1 MPRNPDHRGATREE
15 FERFQRQRPIALR
28 SVATQLECWR
38 YLCTLPDCRRA
49 KACVGPNGE
58 HCATTFLRTCFS
70 DAERAT
76 LKEALGL
83 RLAGLSADAAWEEA
97 ERRIARHKAQIEAIP
112 LPGEG

>member
-15 FERFQRQRPIALR
+15 FEHFQRRRPIALR
-28 SVATQLECWR
+28 NVATKLECWR

-58 HCATTFLRTCFS
+58 HCAHTFLRTCFS

-83 RLAGLSADAAWEEA
+83 RLAGFSADAAWKEA
-97 ERRIARHKAQIEAIP
+97 ERRVAWHEARGAAIP
-112 LPGEG
+112 LWGER